1 MNPLLKL
8 MALNKGVERRFE
20 VKADAQNGEVT
31 IYLYDMIVGD
41 DLTAEWYGGVSAVA
55 FIRELKAITAPVI
68 HLRINSPG
76 GDVFAARVMEQAI
89 REHASK
95 VIAHIDGYAA
105 SAASYLALACDEV
118 VMAKGGFFM
127 IHKAWTIAAGNEH
140 DFTSTA
146 TLLGK
151 IDESLVTSYA
161 DETGQKPEQLREWM
175 AAETWFNA
183 EESIQYG
190 FADSIAEAAPKACAT
205 WNLSAYEK
213 APKPEA
219 SANSMT
225 IKIDAS
231 DVKEA
236 LDEAIASIKAEMM
249 RAEAIPQEDDSH
261 GQRTRNIALITA
273 TA

>member
-20 VKADAQNGEVT
+20 IKADAQNGEVT
-31 IYLYDMIVGD
+31 IYLYDMIVAD

-55 FIRELKAITAPVI
+55 FIRELKGITAPVI

-118 VMAKGGFFM
+118 VIAKGGFFM
-127 IHKAWTIAAGNEH
+127 IHKAWTIAAGNEN
-140 DFTSTA
+140 DFISTA

-183 EESIQYG
+183 DESIQYG
-190 FADSIAEAAPKACAT
+190 FADSIAEAAPKASAT

-219 SANSMT
+219 SVAT
-225 IKIDAS
+225 LTVKIDAS
-231 DVKEA
+231 EVQKVV
-236 LDEAIASIKAEMM
+236 DEAIAAFKAELQP
-249 RAEAIPQEDDSH
+249 APAPLNEGTPNTE
-261 GQRTRNIALITA
+261 QRRRELALL
-273 TA
+273 